1 MDRSTHPAARILG
14 ALELLQA
21 HGRLSGGEIAR
32 RLGVDPR
39 TVRRYV
45 AVLEELGIPIT
56 AERGR
61 DGGYGLVAGFKL
73 PPMMF
78 SDDEALA
85 LSIGLLAAHGLGL
98 ARAAPGLGSAQAKLE
113 RVMPEELRR
122 RVRAADETMVLDL
135 PEAGPPA
142 DAKLLATLSRAT
154 REERAVRVVYRA
166 ADGAVTERRL
176 DPYGLAWRAGCWYA
190 TGWCHLRD
198 GVRSFRVDRIV
209 AARPLD
215 ARFAR
220 PADFDPLAA
229 LTAAIATLPRAHS
242 AEVLLH
248 AELASAERA
257 VFATLG
263 RLEPLAGRAT
273 LLFAETDDLDWLA
286 RELGRLPFGF
296 EVRRPAALRVALA
309 RHARRLA
316 AAARV
321 PKRERRAST
330 ARAPR

>member
-1 MDRSTHPAARILG
+1 MEPAERAERAAHPAARILG

-21 HGRLSGGEIAR
+21 HGRLSGVEMAR

-85 LSIGLLAAHGLGL
+85 LAVGLLAAHGLGL
-98 ARAAPGLGSAQAKLE
+98 ARAAPGLGSARAKLE
-113 RVMPEELRR
+113 RVMPEPLRR
-122 RVRAADETMVLDL
+122 RVRAADETIALDL

-142 DAKLLATLSRAT
+142 DAGLLATLSDAT
-154 REERAVRVVYRA
+154 REQRALRLVYRA

-176 DPYGLAWRAGCWYA
+176 DPYGLAWRGGCWYA
-190 TGWCHLRD
+190 TGWCHLRA
-198 GVRSFRVDRIV
+198 GVRSFRVDRV
-209 AARPLD
+209 VSARPLE
-215 ARFAR
+215 ARFVR

-242 AEVLLH
+242 AEILLR
-248 AELASAERA
+248 ADLPTAKRA

-263 RLEPLAGRAT
+263 RLEPLAERAT
-273 LLFAETDDLDWLA
+273 VLFAETDDLDWLA
-286 RELGRLPFGF
+286 RELARLPFAF
-296 EVRRPAALRVALA
+296 DIRRPAALRTALS
-309 RHARRLA
+309 RHARRLT
-316 AAARV
+316 AAARSLR
-321 PKRERRAST
+321 PHR
-330 ARAPR
+330 P